1 MTTEKKYSER
11 ELVSFARYILSGAR
25 KETVHKGHSQFLIYD
40 SDLKNWKE
48 ECKNP
53 TENKIVSTKNYN
65 ISVTTDNEGKQQMNR
80 QNDGF
85 NPIELIGLSDFIAW
99 EVREQ
104 MMGKIVPDT
113 IKRQV
118 VVDQTQTAFSTIS
131 DNGGGMTI
139 GGLRVQI
146 YQTT

>member
-11 ELVSFARYILSGAR
+11 ELVSFANYILSGER
-25 KETVHKGHSQFLIYD
+25 KETLHKGHSQFLVYD
-40 SDLKNWKE
+40 SDLENWKE

-118 VVDQTQTAFSTIS
+118 VVD
-131 DNGGGMTI
+131 
-139 GGLRVQI
+139 
-146 YQTT
+146 

>member
-11 ELVSFARYILSGAR
+11 ELVSFANYILSGAR
-25 KETVHKGHSQFLIYD
+25 KETLHKGHSQFLVYD
-40 SDLKNWKE
+40 SDLENWKE

-53 TENKIVSTKNYN
+53 TENKIVVSENKIVSTKNYN

-85 NPIELIGLSDFIAW
+85 NSIELIGLFDFIAW

-104 MMGKIVPDT
+104 IMGKIVPDT

-118 VVDQTQTAFSTIS
+118 VVD
-131 DNGGGMTI
+131 
-139 GGLRVQI
+139 
-146 YQTT
+146 